1 MPETRVKKALE
12 SIATYY
18 PDIDLSHIPIT
29 FSSDISSLGRYYYK
43 QADSLLDRLLKSIP
57 TLRAYTNQQRIVLS
71 TAVLD
76 DPELS
81 YEFRGIDAVEIVLHH
96 EILHYL
102 IDIHYIECTDN
113 NHEIWIDNTLKDH
126 YRNKNKDKYNSG
138 LPVVESKKLDA
149 LIEKFNSDDGYRRK
163 IMQIGNSRIVTGD
176 SSRIHTAEEY
186 LATMAMRSKY

>member
-81 YEFRGIDAVEIVLHH
+81 YEFSGIDAVEIVLHH

-163 IMQIGNSRIVTGD
+163 IMHIGNSRIVTGD
-176 SSRIHTAEEY
+176 SSRIRTAEEY